1 MSQYPRA
8 KKGNRHIRHGD
19 FMGYTIRTR
28 DYRYVEW
35 RNSDTGDAVA
45 VEFYDHLKDPD
56 ETMNVAQNSDYHSI
70 LKRHEA
76 LLYLSLEKSRSASR
90 NPSLPQ

>member
-1 MSQYPRA
+1 
-8 KKGNRHIRHGD
+8 
-19 FMGYTIRTR
+19 MGYTIRTR

-45 VEFYDHLKDPD
+45 VELYDHLKDPD
-56 ETMNVAQNSDYHSI
+56 EIANVAQNSAYHPI

-76 LLYLSLEKSRSASR
+76 LLRLSLESSRSASR
-90 NPSLPQ
+90 NLSLP

>member
-1 MSQYPRA
+1 MSQYPRS
-8 KKGNRHIRHGD
+8 KQGNRHSRDGD

-35 RNSDTGDAVA
+35 RNSDTGDALA
-45 VEFYDHLKDPD
+45 VELYDHLKDPD
-56 ETMNVAQNSDYHSI
+56 ENTNVAQNSDYHPI

-76 LLYLSLEKSRSASR
+76 LLRLSLKSSRSASR
-90 NPSLPQ
+90 NPSLP